1 MPTLKELRDARFAR
15 REGERTEKSLK
26 EIERKVE
33 ILENLTSPNRPFLKE
48 LREVL
53 DELKAYCKN
62 RRAELC
68 QKQSSE

>member
-15 REGERTEKSLK
+15 REKESTEKSLK

-33 ILENLTSPNRPFLKE
+33 ILESLAPTNRPFLKE
-48 LREVL
+48 FREVL

-68 QKQSSE
+68 QEQSTG

>member
-1 MPTLKELRDARFAR
+1 MPTLKERRDARTAR
-15 REGERTEKSLK
+15 RDRERTEKSLK

-33 ILENLTSPNRPFLKE
+33 ILENLTSPDRPFLKE
-48 LREVL
+48 MREVL

-68 QKQSSE
+68 QKQPTK

>member
-1 MPTLKELRDARFAR
+1 MPTLKERRDARAAR
-15 REGERTEKSLK
+15 RERKSTEKILK
-26 EIERKVE
+26 EIERRVE
-33 ILENLTSPNRPFLKE
+33 ILENLTSPDSPFLKE

-68 QKQSSE
+68 QKQSTK